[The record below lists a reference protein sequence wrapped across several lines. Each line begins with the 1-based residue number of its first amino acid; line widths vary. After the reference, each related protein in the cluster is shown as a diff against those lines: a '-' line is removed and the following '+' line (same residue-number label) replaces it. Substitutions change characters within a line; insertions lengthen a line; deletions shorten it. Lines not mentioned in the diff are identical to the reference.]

1 MGRAE
6 KFYKYNSF
14 SRDISFTFRVAA
26 TSEANLEDNYI
37 KLRTLAASLAPTYTS
52 QGYMAGNL
60 HRLTFGNYVKGQYG
74 ILESVDYT
82 IMDES
87 PWKPKKII
95 NSHFILKLVVNSPLS
110 IILDQNHS

>member
-26 TSEANLEDNYI
+26 TSKDKLQDNYR

-60 HRLTFGNYVKGQYG
+60 HQLTFGNYVKNQYG
-74 ILESVDYT
+74 VLTGLNLEPPSDSPCHPFIT
-82 IMDES
+82 IC
-87 PWKPKKII
+87 
-95 NSHFILKLVVNSPLS
+95 FA
-110 IILDQNHS
+110 QT